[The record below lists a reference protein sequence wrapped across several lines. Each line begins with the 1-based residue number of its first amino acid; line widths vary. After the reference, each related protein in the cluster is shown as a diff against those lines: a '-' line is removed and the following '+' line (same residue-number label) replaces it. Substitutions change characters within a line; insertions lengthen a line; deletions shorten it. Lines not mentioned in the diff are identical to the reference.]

1 MTRLVRLIPWGLAA
15 AVVPAAAGWLSS
27 APPAGDAT
35 ARSAPVPA
43 AKPTPDAAGGD
54 TRPDAKS
61 ADAKPGDA
69 KSGVGSRI
77 PEKYVKLLESRNY
90 FVPDPPEH
98 PPPPTKPETPPPP
111 ADDPADLVVVT
122 GIFDL
127 GGRPVAVL
135 EDLTGRGGQFL
146 GVGDKVAGSQREV
159 VSIDPG
165 RETVVF
171 RLGAVDTPVA
181 LGGNLTGRRME
192 LVRQKLGTPAPPA
205 GTATF
210 TAPATAPGGTPSAGA
225 SMEGRINRASGIS
238 NAEADVLLNYF
249 REREERE
256 RGVRTK
262 GKKPRDE

>member
-1 MTRLVRLIPWGLAA
+1 MTRPVRLIPWGLAA
-15 AVVPAAAGWLSS
+15 AVLPTAAGWLLS
-27 APPAGDAT
+27 APPAGDPT
-35 ARSAPVPA
+35 AKSAPA
-43 AKPTPDAAGGD
+43 AAAEE
-54 TRPDAKS
+54 DAKS
-61 ADAKPGDA
+61 ADAK
-69 KSGVGSRI
+69 SGVRSRI
-77 PEKYVKLLESRNY
+77 PEKYLKLLESRNY

-127 GGRPVAVL
+127 GGKPVAVL
-135 EDLTGRGGQFL
+135 EDLSNRGGQFL

-171 RLGAVDTPVA
+171 RLHRVDTPVA

-192 LVRQKLGTPAPPA
+192 LVRQKLGTPAPAA

-210 TAPATAPGGTPSAGA
+210 TAPAAAPGGTPPAGA